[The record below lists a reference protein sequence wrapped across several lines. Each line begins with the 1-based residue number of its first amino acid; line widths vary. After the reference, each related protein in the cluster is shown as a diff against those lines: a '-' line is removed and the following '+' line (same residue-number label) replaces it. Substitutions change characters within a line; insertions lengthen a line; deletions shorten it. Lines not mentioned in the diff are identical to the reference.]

1 MQDNAEKPKPVRK
14 SSRFLIVCVF
24 RCAQVC
30 WDAKVA
36 MGATIQRIQPESK
49 MPEEEEVAKAPSALP
64 EEEEDDVD
72 PFEFLKK
79 IPLCGKSIHGA
90 VDDLVNSA

>member
-1 MQDNAEKPKPVRK
+1 
-14 SSRFLIVCVF
+14 
-24 RCAQVC
+24 
-30 WDAKVA
+30 